1 MKYIEKIKAISFV
14 LFLIINPS
22 SVYSQE
28 TKLHFFDLSK
38 ECNLDVII
46 AQLKE
51 DGFKE
56 EEEQRISNIPN
67 VCYTKSGE
75 GQYVRFNC
83 NYTPKTKQVASY
95 WYRIYTDNTANVFNE
110 LKLQYGEPNSGIE
123 YHAPNFF
130 EWHNPSADIK
140 LKIGDDK
147 WLEYS
152 YEDKAKNQQ
161 LLREIGRE
169 ISSGELYTIIY
180 IVCLCLLGLL
190 VAYIYYIKGKNKRKQ
205 SELNRIKRNEKQHQ
219 IDALYEAFKTELTN
233 QYDSP
238 TRTVDILISNDDG
251 TNLHGDI
258 LVFQHY
264 KKLIIGKKKYDFQDI
279 LNCFY
284 YDENERNVTINQTTK
299 TKTGS
304 LLGRAAIGALTFGA
318 AGAVVG
324 AVTANKE
331 STSTVD
337 SSHIGSFIVK
347 IGIKSLE
354 EPTITLRFGN
364 DKSKAEEVY
373 ALIQAIIAM
382 K

>member
-1 MKYIEKIKAISFV
+1 MKYVEKIKAISFV
-14 LFLIINPS
+14 LFLIIYPLNI
-22 SVYSQE
+22 YSQE
-28 TKLHFFDLSK
+28 MKLHFFDLSK

-56 EEEQRISNIPN
+56 EEEQKISNIPN

-95 WYRIYTDNTANVFNE
+95 WYRLYAGDTASILNE
-110 LKLQYGEPNSGIE
+110 LKLQYGEPNSDFE
-123 YHAPNFF
+123 YHAPNIF
-130 EWHNPSADIK
+130 EWHSSSADIK

-147 WLEYS
+147 WIDYS
-152 YEDKAKNQQ
+152 YEDKTMNKQ
-161 LLREIGRE
+161 LVKEIGRE
-169 ISSGELYTIIY
+169 ISSGELYTIVY
-180 IVCLCLLGLL
+180 VVCLCILGLL
-190 VAYIYYIKGKNKRKQ
+190 FACVLYIRGKNKRKQ
-205 SELNRIKRNEKQHQ
+205 SELNRTKRNEKQHQ
-219 IDALYEAFKTELTN
+219 IDALYEIYKTELAN
-233 QYDSP
+233 RYGSP
-238 TRTVDILISNDDG
+238 TRTINIFISNDDG
-251 TNLHGDI
+251 TSQHGDI
-258 LVFQHY
+258 LVFQQY
-264 KKLIIGKKKYDFQDI
+264 KKVIIGKKEYDFQDI
-279 LNCFY
+279 LNCFL

-299 TKTGS
+299 TKTGNM
-304 LLGRAAIGALTFGA
+304 LGRAAIGALTLGA

-337 SSHIGSFIVK
+337 SSHIGAFIVK
-347 IGIKSLE
+347 IGIKSIE
-354 EPTITLRFGN
+354 EPAITLRFGN
-364 DKSKAEEVY
+364 DKSKAEEVN

>member
-1 MKYIEKIKAISFV
+1 MKYIEKIKAISFF
-14 LFLIINPS
+14 LFLIINPFNI
-22 SVYSQE
+22 YSQE

-56 EEEQRISNIPN
+56 EEEQKISNIPN

-95 WYRIYTDNTANVFNE
+95 WYRIYTDNTANALNE
-110 LKLQYGEPNSGIE
+110 LKSQYGEPNSDLE
-123 YHAPNFF
+123 YHAPNSF
-130 EWHNPSADIK
+130 EWHNQSAHIT

-147 WLEYS
+147 WIDYS
-152 YEDKAKNQQ
+152 YEDEVKNKQ
-161 LLREIGRE
+161 LLKETGRE

-180 IVCLCLLGLL
+180 FVCLCLLGLL
-190 VAYIYYIKGKNKRKQ
+190 FSYVLYIRGKKKRRQ
-205 SELNRIKRNEKQHQ
+205 SELNRLKRIEKQHH
-219 IDALYEAFKTELTN
+219 IDASYEAFKTELTN
-233 QYDSP
+233 RYGSP
-238 TRTVDILISNDDG
+238 TRTINIFISNDDG
-251 TNLHGDI
+251 TNQHGDI
-258 LVFQHY
+258 LVFQQY
-264 KKLIIGKKKYDFQDI
+264 KKVIIGKKEYDFQDI
-279 LNCFY
+279 LNCFH

-304 LLGRAAIGALTFGA
+304 MLGRAALGALTFGA

-347 IGIKSLE
+347 IGIKSIE
-354 EPTITLRFGN
+354 EPTITLLFGS

-373 ALIQAIIAM
+373 ALMQAIIAM

>member
-1 MKYIEKIKAISFV
+1 MKYIEKIKAISFF
-14 LFLIINPS
+14 LFLIINPFNI
-22 SVYSQE
+22 YSQE

-56 EEEQRISNIPN
+56 EEEQKISNIPN

-95 WYRIYTDNTANVFNE
+95 WYRIYTDNTANALNE
-110 LKLQYGEPNSGIE
+110 LKSQYGEPNSDLE
-123 YHAPNFF
+123 YHAPNSF
-130 EWHNPSADIK
+130 EWHNQSAHIT

-147 WLEYS
+147 WIDYS
-152 YEDKAKNQQ
+152 YEDEVKNKQ
-161 LLREIGRE
+161 LLKETGRE

-180 IVCLCLLGLL
+180 FVCLCLLGLL
-190 VAYIYYIKGKNKRKQ
+190 FSYVLYIRGKKKRRQ
-205 SELNRIKRNEKQHQ
+205 SELNRLKRIEKQHH
-219 IDALYEAFKTELTN
+219 IDASYEAFKTELTN
-233 QYDSP
+233 RYGSP
-238 TRTVDILISNDDG
+238 TRTINIFISNDDG
-251 TNLHGDI
+251 TNQHGDI
-258 LVFQHY
+258 LVFQQY
-264 KKLIIGKKKYDFQDI
+264 KKVIIGKKEYDFQDI
-279 LNCFY
+279 LNCFH

-299 TKTGS
+299 TTTGS
-304 LLGRAAIGALTFGA
+304 MLGRAALGALTFGA

-347 IGIKSLE
+347 IGIKSIE
-354 EPTITLRFGN
+354 EPTITLLFGS

-373 ALIQAIIAM
+373 ALMQAIIAM

>member
-14 LFLIINPS
+14 LFLIIHPLNI
-22 SVYSQE
+22 YSQE
-28 TKLHFFDLSK
+28 MKLHFFDLSK

-51 DGFKE
+51 NEFKE
-56 EEEQRISNIPN
+56 EEEQKISNIPN

-95 WYRIYTDNTANVFNE
+95 WYRLYAGDTASILNE
-110 LKLQYGEPNSGIE
+110 LKLQYGEPNSDFE
-123 YHAPNFF
+123 YHAPNIF
-130 EWHNPSADIK
+130 EWHSSSADIK

-147 WLEYS
+147 WIDYS
-152 YEDKAKNQQ
+152 YEDKTMNKQ
-161 LLREIGRE
+161 LVKEIGRE
-169 ISSGELYTIIY
+169 ISSGELYTIVY
-180 IVCLCLLGLL
+180 IVCLCILGLL
-190 VAYIYYIKGKNKRKQ
+190 FACVLYIRGKNKRKQ
-205 SELNRIKRNEKQHQ
+205 SELNRIKRNEKQHK
-219 IDALYEAFKTELTN
+219 IDALYEIYKTELAN
-233 QYDSP
+233 RYGSP
-238 TRTVDILISNDDG
+238 TRTINIFISNDDG
-251 TNLHGDI
+251 TSQHGDI
-258 LVFQHY
+258 LVFQQY
-264 KKLIIGKKKYDFQDI
+264 KKVIIGKKEYDFHDI
-279 LNCFY
+279 LNCFL

-299 TKTGS
+299 TKTGNM
-304 LLGRAAIGALTFGA
+304 LGRAAIGALTLGA

-337 SSHIGSFIVK
+337 SSHIGAFIVK
-347 IGIKSLE
+347 IGIKSIE
-354 EPTITLRFGN
+354 EPAITLRFGN
-364 DKSKAEEVY
+364 DKSKAEEVN

>member
-1 MKYIEKIKAISFV
+1 MKYIEKIKAISFF
-14 LFLIINPS
+14 LFLIINPFNI
-22 SVYSQE
+22 YSQE

-56 EEEQRISNIPN
+56 EEEQKISNIPN

-95 WYRIYTDNTANVFNE
+95 WYRIYTDNTANALNE
-110 LKLQYGEPNSGIE
+110 LKSQYGEPNSDLE
-123 YHAPNFF
+123 YHAPNSF
-130 EWHNPSADIK
+130 EWHNQSAYIT

-147 WLEYS
+147 WIDYS
-152 YEDKAKNQQ
+152 YEDEVKNKQ
-161 LLREIGRE
+161 LLKETGRE

-180 IVCLCLLGLL
+180 FVCLCLLGLL
-190 VAYIYYIKGKNKRKQ
+190 FSYVLYIRGKKKRRQ
-205 SELNRIKRNEKQHQ
+205 SELNRLKRIEKQHH
-219 IDALYEAFKTELTN
+219 IDASYEAFKTELTN
-233 QYDSP
+233 RYGSP
-238 TRTVDILISNDDG
+238 THTINIFISNDDG
-251 TNLHGDI
+251 TNQHGDI
-258 LVFQHY
+258 LVFQQY
-264 KKLIIGKKKYDFQDI
+264 KKVIIGKKEYDFQDI
-279 LNCFY
+279 LNCFH

-304 LLGRAAIGALTFGA
+304 MLGRAALGALTFGA

-347 IGIKSLE
+347 IGIKSIE
-354 EPTITLRFGN
+354 EPTITLLFGS

-373 ALIQAIIAM
+373 ALMQAIIAM

>member
-14 LFLIINPS
+14 LFLIINPFNI
-22 SVYSQE
+22 YSQE
-28 TKLHFFDLSK
+28 TELHFFDLSK
-38 ECNLDVII
+38 ESDLDVII
-46 AQLKE
+46 TQLKE

-56 EEEQRISNIPN
+56 EEEQKTSNIPN

-75 GQYVRFNC
+75 GLYVRFNC

-95 WYRIYTDNTANVFNE
+95 WYRIYTDNTTYVLNE
-110 LKLQYGEPNSGIE
+110 LKLQYGEPNSDTE
-123 YHAPNFF
+123 YHAPNLF

-152 YEDKAKNQQ
+152 YEDKAKNKQ
-161 LLREIGRE
+161 LLKEIGRE
-169 ISSGELYTIIY
+169 NSSGELYTIIY
-180 IVCLCLLGLL
+180 IVCLCLLGLIFG
-190 VAYIYYIKGKNKRKQ
+190 YIHYIKSKNKRKQ

-219 IDALYEAFKTELTN
+219 IDALYETFKTELTN
-233 QYDSP
+233 RYDSP
-238 TRTVDILISNDDG
+238 TRTINIFISNDDG
-251 TNLHGDI
+251 TNQYGDI
-258 LVFQHY
+258 LVFQQY
-264 KKLIIGKKKYDFQDI
+264 KKIIIGKKEYDFQDI
-279 LNCFY
+279 LNCY
-284 YDENERNVTINQTTK
+284 HYDENERNVTINQTTK

-304 LLGRAAIGALTFGA
+304 MLGRAALGALTFGA

-337 SSHIGSFIVK
+337 SSHIGSFIVT
-347 IGIKSLE
+347 IGIKSIE
-354 EPTITLRFGN
+354 EPTITLRFGS